1 VKTANAA
8 TGLVLHPNSPFR
20 LDLTVWALRR
30 RPENALDR
38 WDDNT
43 TYRRVVNAP
52 GGLVDVAVCQQGT
65 TDAPALQATLRG
77 PAARR
82 ASTRRYVTEALNR
95 TLGLTVDLSDFYG
108 RAEHDPVLGPLADR
122 FRGLRPPQF
131 LTPIE
136 AIASAV
142 SCQQLSLTVGIRLLN
157 RLCDRYGRAGPS
169 GAHSFPE
176 AEDLAATSGEELRKL
191 GYSTRKGHVL
201 AALARQV
208 GGGEL
213 DFDDLAKHDDD
224 TLRSRL
230 CELDGIGRWSAE
242 YIMLRGF
249 GRLDVFPG
257 DDAGARNKLRR
268 RVSVPEPLDYP
279 SVQRIVGRWHPYA
292 GLAYFHLLLDG
303 LAESG
308 LLTED
313 PVLPS
318 RTASSVR

>member
-1 VKTANAA
+1 
-8 TGLVLHPNSPFR
+8 LHPGAPFR

-30 RPENALDR
+30 RPDNALDR

-43 TYRRVVNAP
+43 TYKRVVTAP
-52 GGLVDVAVCQQGT
+52 AGLVDVAVSQKGT
-65 TDAPALQATLRG
+65 ADAPALQVTLNG
-77 PAARR
+77 PAAQR

-95 TLGLTVDLSDFYG
+95 TLGLMVDLSDFYRG
-108 RAEHDPVLGPLADR
+108 AQHDPLLDPLVDR

-136 AIASAV
+136 AMASAV

-157 RLCDRYGRAGPS
+157 RLCDMYGGAGPS

-201 AALARQV
+201 AALAHQIAS
-208 GGGEL
+208 GQL
-213 DFDDLAKHDDD
+213 DFEDLAKHDDD
-224 TLRSRL
+224 ALRSRL

-257 DDAGARNKLRR
+257 DDVGARNRLRR
-268 RVSVPEPLDYP
+268 WVSTPEPLDYP
-279 SVQRIVGRWHPYA
+279 SLQRIVGRWKPYA
-292 GLAYFHLLLDG
+292 GLTYFHLLLDG

-308 LLTED
+308 LLTGD
-313 PVLPS
+313 SPS
-318 RTASSVR
+318 DAASSVR